1 MTGQRWCA
9 LIGGGL
15 WLLLIGV
22 VVAAI
27 FKVRGDS

>member
-1 MTGQRWCA
+1 MTGKVVCT